1 MLVTA
6 AVLITCPSQTECKR
20 GMRSPLLIEELPAT
34 RNRTCTA
41 LTQVCKYLRF
51 SGVSVP
57 QEYEV
62 GFQRALWTF
71 RYFFRLLACLH
82 AVLPLLPVYCLQKV
96 CSEVMSFSSDK

>member
-1 MLVTA
+1 MLVSA
-6 AVLITCPSQTECKR
+6 AVLITCLSQREYLR
-20 GMRSPLLIEELPAT
+20 GIRKLLLMEDLPAM
-34 RNRTCTA
+34 RNTTCTA

-82 AVLPLLPVYCLQKV
+82 AVPSLHSLSIACRWSVLN
-96 CSEVMSFSSDK
+96 